1 MTFSPLNNSKQST
14 LKKDE
19 EFLGVAETCLNEIF
33 KSEVAEKIRPLFLK
47 NRTLTLSCANLEI
60 ANEVR
65 EKQDKIVIK
74 MNEKLGTKEV
84 DRVRYLL

>member
-1 MTFSPLNNSKQST
+1 MVFSPLDNSKQSK

-19 EFLGVAETCLNEIF
+19 EFLEVAENCVKEIF
-33 KSEVAEKIRPLFLK
+33 PVTIAEKIRPLFLK
-47 NRTLTLSCANLEI
+47 NRTLTLSCANSEI

-65 EKQDKIVIK
+65 ENQDKIVVK

>member
-1 MTFSPLNNSKQST
+1 MTFSPLDNSKQST

-19 EFLGVAETCLNEIF
+19 KFLGVAETCLNEIF
-33 KSEVAEKIRPLFLK
+33 KPEVAEKIRPLFLK
-47 NRTLTLSCANLEI
+47 NRTLTLSCANSEI
-60 ANEVR
+60 AGEVR